1 MGKKTVFIQ
10 SKLWEQGD
18 PLHKICLFFAHN
30 DEPFWAPPST
40 RGSRVS
46 HWGLSVGS
54 IPGKT
59 HQRHVVSMLFPQK
72 SPMCQH
78 VGSVTRPQS
87 AFGDD
92 QNNCFFSRWGFLNG
106 ARSVGFV
113 VLHQWK
119 SWRSVQV
126 FLTQV
131 SCKGLDVWSRGSRK
145 RGREAQGEHFEGVY
159 RILFNTHYWTV
170 AMCIYK

>member
-1 MGKKTVFIQ
+1 MKRMQPSPTSHVWLGMDKKTVFIH
-10 SKLWEQGD
+10 SKIWEHGD

-92 QNNCFFSRWGFLNG
+92 QNNCFFPDGDFSMVQDQW
-106 ARSVGFV
+106 
-113 VLHQWK
+113 VLWFCTSGNHDVRFKFFSLK
-119 SWRSVQV
+119 S
-126 FLTQV
+126 LA
-131 SCKGLDVWSRGSRK
+131 RGSMCGHGAA
-145 RGREAQGEHFEGVY
+145 GREGERLRGN
-159 RILFNTHYWTV
+159 ILRAFT
-170 AMCIYK
+170 